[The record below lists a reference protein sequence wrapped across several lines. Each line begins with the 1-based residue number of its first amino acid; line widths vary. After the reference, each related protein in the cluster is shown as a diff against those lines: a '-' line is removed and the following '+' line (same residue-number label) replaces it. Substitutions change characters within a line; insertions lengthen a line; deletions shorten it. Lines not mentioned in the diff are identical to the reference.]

1 MSHTMN
7 SLGARAHLHD
17 PEAILSMESSTEHED
32 SNPHIATLMQEREKT
47 RVLETCYEN
56 ESENSSHKSLAFP
69 KVNIN
74 GDTKEK
80 NGDTKG
86 KGEAIMRHDHPIFQ
100 KYKHHAS
107 SEPDLTQ
114 PDLYSTMQ
122 NELTCTASTKPTMAS
137 QKNEGKKIGIS
148 ISK

>member
-1 MSHTMN
+1 MK

-17 PEAILSMESSTEHED
+17 PEAILSMESATEHED
-32 SNPHIATLMQEREKT
+32 NNPHIATLMQERENT

-69 KVNIN
+69 KVTI
-74 GDTKEK
+74 

-86 KGEAIMRHDHPIFQ
+86 KGEAIIRRDQPILRN
-100 KYKHHAS
+100 YKQHAS

-114 PDLYSTMQ
+114 PDLYNTMQ
-122 NELTCTASTKPTMAS
+122 NELLCTASTKPTTVS

-148 ISK
+148 IFK

>member
-1 MSHTMN
+1 MSHTMK

-17 PEAILSMESSTEHED
+17 PEAILSMESATEHED
-32 SNPHIATLMQEREKT
+32 SNPHIATLTQEKENT

-56 ESENSSHKSLAFP
+56 ESENSSHKSLDFP
-69 KVNIN
+69 KVTI
-74 GDTKEK
+74 

-86 KGEAIMRHDHPIFQ
+86 KGEAIIRRDQPILRN
-100 KYKHHAS
+100 YKQHAS

-122 NELTCTASTKPTMAS
+122 NELLCTASTKPTMAS
-137 QKNEGKKIGIS
+137 QKNEGKKIGIF

>member
-47 RVLETCYEN
+47 RILETCYEN

-69 KVNIN
+69 KVTIN

-80 NGDTKG
+80 
-86 KGEAIMRHDHPIFQ
+86 GESIIRHEQPILR
-100 KYKHHAS
+100 KYKHHSS

-114 PDLYSTMQ
+114 PDLYSAMQ
-122 NELTCTASTKPTMAS
+122 NELLCTANTKPTMAS

>member
-1 MSHTMN
+1 MSHTMK

-17 PEAILSMESSTEHED
+17 PEAILTMENATDHED
-32 SNPHIATLMQEREKT
+32 ENPHIATLMQEREKT
-47 RVLETCYEN
+47 RILETCYEN

-69 KVNIN
+69 KVTIN

-80 NGDTKG
+80 
-86 KGEAIMRHDHPIFQ
+86 GEAIIRHEQPILR

-122 NELTCTASTKPTMAS
+122 NELHCTASTKPTMAS
-137 QKNEGKKIGIS
+137 QKNGGQKIGIS

>member
-1 MSHTMN
+1 MK

-17 PEAILSMESSTEHED
+17 PEAILSMGNATEHED
-32 SNPHIATLMQEREKT
+32 ENTHIATLMQERENT
-47 RVLETCYEN
+47 RVLDTCYEN
-56 ESENSSHKSLAFP
+56 DSENSSHKSLAFP

-74 GDTKEK
+74 GDTK
-80 NGDTKG
+80 G
-86 KGEAIMRHDHPIFQ
+86 KGDAIIRHEQ
-100 KYKHHAS
+100 SNLRKYKHHAS

-122 NELTCTASTKPTMAS
+122 NELICTASTKPTMAS
-137 QKNEGKKIGIS
+137 QKNEGKKIGLS

>member
-1 MSHTMN
+1 MSHTMK

-17 PEAILSMESSTEHED
+17 PEAILSMGNATEHED
-32 SNPHIATLMQEREKT
+32 ENTHIATLTQERENT
-47 RVLETCYEN
+47 RVLDTCYEN

-74 GDTKEK
+74 GDTKG
-80 NGDTKG
+80 N
-86 KGEAIMRHDHPIFQ
+86 GEAIIRHEQPILR

-122 NELTCTASTKPTMAS
+122 NELLCTASTKPTMAS
-137 QKNEGKKIGIS
+137 QKNEEHKIGIS